1 VTFRGGLV
9 VFTAAFVAML
19 CAGAL
24 LAVAEL
30 GTHESIRTLWISS
43 GLSVVA
49 IVGAIAAVVLAR
61 R

>member
-1 VTFRGGLV
+1 MTFRGGLV
-9 VFTAAFVAML
+9 VFGGAFVAML
-19 CAGAL
+19 CAGAV

-30 GTHESIRTLWISS
+30 GTHESIRMLWISS

-49 IVGAIAAVVLAR
+49 ILCAIAAVLLAR

>member
-1 VTFRGGLV
+1 VTFRGIV
-9 VFTAAFVAML
+9 VFAGAFAAML

-24 LAVAEL
+24 LAINEL
-30 GTHESIRTLWISS
+30 GTRESIRMLWVSS

-49 IVGAIAAVVLAR
+49 ILGAIAAVLLAR